1 MDSQSDGAECSGV
14 FPAFVCYGLLLRPQR
29 NWLGRLNAYKK
40 QHWSWTASLYVG
52 IMLVLWIDFEI
63 MWIGYLHFIQTVY
76 ALAGMAI
83 IILALHPAVKRY
95 YMENESKW

>member
-1 MDSQSDGAECSGV
+1 
-14 FPAFVCYGLLLRPQR
+14 
-29 NWLGRLNAYKK
+29 
-40 QHWSWTASLYVG
+40 
-52 IMLVLWIDFEI
+52 MLVLWIDFEI